1 MAKNT
6 NSVARVLNALED
18 LELAA
23 QVLDL
28 PASTRTAEKAAEAV
42 GCHVSQ
48 IVKSLVFTAEKEK
61 QPILILTSGSNR
73 VNESIIAS
81 QINQK
86 VEFANPDFVRE
97 KTGFAIGGVAPI
109 GHINP
114 IETFIDRDLLKYDEI
129 WAAAG
134 SPHTVFSIRPDD
146 LVRACKGKIIS
157 VC

>member
-1 MAKNT
+1 MAKTT
-6 NSVARVLNALED
+6 NSVTRVLNALEE

-48 IVKSLVFTAEKEK
+48 IVKSLVFTTKKEN
-61 QPILILTSGSNR
+61 QPLLILTSGSNR
-73 VNESIIAS
+73 VDENHIAS

-86 VEFANPDFVRE
+86 VKFADPEFVRD
-97 KTGFAIGGVAPI
+97 KTGFAIGGVAPV

-114 IETFIDRDLLKYDEI
+114 IETFIDRDLLKYDEL

-134 SPHTVFSIRPDD
+134 SPHAVFSIRPDE
-146 LVRACKGKIIS
+146 LIKACQGKIIS